1 MLRVAE
7 IKDILQWY
15 VESGVDE
22 TAGNSPLSRFA
33 ASSPTRAAKP
43 KKKPEKKTSL
53 NRRPTPPLLQS
64 RDAAV
69 ETAQEVAKQAS
80 TLDELHHAFKAFD
93 GCPLKETAIN
103 FVFADGPSPR
113 GLCSLERRLAVKKI
127 DRAFHLSGQQVS
139 Y

>member
-33 ASSPTRAAKP
+33 ASSPTRAAKL
-43 KKKPEKKTSL
+43 KKAGEKTSL

-103 FVFADGPSPR
+103 FVFADGRHSA
-113 GLCSLERRLAVKKI
+113 RLMFIGEAPGGRKI